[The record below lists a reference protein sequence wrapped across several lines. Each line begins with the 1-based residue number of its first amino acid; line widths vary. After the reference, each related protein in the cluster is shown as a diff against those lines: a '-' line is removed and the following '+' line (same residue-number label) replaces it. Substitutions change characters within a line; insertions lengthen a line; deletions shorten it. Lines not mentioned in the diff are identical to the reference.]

1 MRIPH
6 TGTPPLRQFDSYVT
20 HTTNQASIQRSGLYP
35 SFEGTVIFLADISHL
50 PFLLGHVCQYI
61 QFGAVVLPEAD

>member
-6 TGTPPLRQFDSYVT
+6 TGTSHLRQFDSYVT
-20 HTTNQASIQRSGLYP
+20 YTADQASIQRNGLSP
-35 SFEGTVIFLADISHL
+35 SFEGTVICLADISHL

-61 QFGAVVLPEAD
+61 QFGVVVSPEVD